1 MILSQAQKIA
11 DEIIQH
17 MQPHC
22 QRIAIA
28 GSVRRQASVCKDVE
42 IVCIPNGCKA
52 VWSKTGDLFGGTG
65 YIVEYSKYSREFITA
80 LSAYPI
86 EKGHPTG
93 RYVKINYMGS
103 IVDVFMCTPTNWGYI
118 HAVRTGPKSISQR
131 LVINLKM
138 KGYECKDGWV
148 YKDGHPGELKEESE
162 LFALA
167 GMKFYD
173 PQYRK

>member
-1 MILSQAQKIA
+1 MLLNHGQQIA
-11 DEIIQH
+11 NEIIKH
-17 MQPHC
+17 LQPHC

-28 GSVRRQASVCKDVE
+28 GSVRRQAAVCKDVE
-42 IVCIPNGCKA
+42 IVCVPNGCKA
-52 VWSKTGDLFGGTG
+52 IWNKAADIFGGT
-65 YIVEYSKYSREFITA
+65 EYSVQYAKYSPEFIAA

-103 IVDVFMCTPTNWGYI
+103 IVDVFICTPTNFGYI
-118 HAVRTGPKSISQR
+118 HAIRTGPKSISQR
-131 LVINLKM
+131 LVVNLKLR
-138 KGYECKDGWV
+138 GYECKDGWV

-162 LFALA
+162 VFALA
-167 GMKFYD
+167 QMKFYD